1 MPNFAHRNSILKSTL
16 KKLLAL
22 LSKAGFDGFLL
33 MIGIMILLAYFFPQP
48 GMVKEPVSL
57 EEIAN
62 AGVSLIFFF
71 YGLRLSVA
79 KLKAGLANWKMHIV
93 VQLTTFLFFPLI
105 VLAVRPLFTG
115 TDLELLWLGVFFL
128 AALPSTV
135 SSSVVMVSIARG
147 NIPAAIFNASISSL
161 IGVVVTPLWVGLFI
175 ASATG
180 DFDVSDIVIK
190 LLLQV
195 LLPVVIGISLNSRFG
210 AIAEKY
216 RKQLKQF
223 DQAVI
228 LTIIYTSFC
237 KSFSEHIFEGFTAL
251 ELAGL
256 AAGMMLLFFAV
267 FFCVGLLSRLFG
279 FSDEDRVTVLFCG
292 SKKSLVHGTVMSK
305 VLFQHSTITGIVLL
319 PLMLYHA
326 LQLIAASIMAQRMA
340 RRKEVLV
347 SAE

>member
-1 MPNFAHRNSILKSTL
+1 M
-16 KKLLAL
+16 KKLLAI
-22 LSKAGFDGFLL
+22 LSKAGLDGFLL
-33 MIGIMILLAYFFPQP
+33 MIGMMILLAYFLPQP
-48 GMVKEPVSL
+48 GMVKEPISL
-57 EEIAN
+57 EQIAGV
-62 AGVSLIFFF
+62 GVSLIFLF
-71 YGLRLSVA
+71 YGLRLSVEN
-79 KLKAGLANWKMHIV
+79 LKAGLVNWKMHII

-105 VLAVRPLFTG
+105 VLAFRPLFVG
-115 TDLELLWLGVFFL
+115 TDFEVLWLGIFFL

-135 SSSVVMVSIARG
+135 SSSVVMVSIAKG

-175 ASATG
+175 ASASG
-180 DFDVSDIVIK
+180 HFDATDIVIK

-195 LLPVVIGISLNSRFG
+195 LLPVIVGICLNARFG

-216 RKQLKQF
+216 KKQLKQF
-223 DQAVI
+223 DQAII

-237 KSFSEHIFEGFTAL
+237 KSFSEHLFAGFTAL

-256 AAGMMLLFFAV
+256 AAGMIALFFAV

-279 FSDEDRVTVLFCG
+279 FSDEDRITILFCG

-326 LQLIAASIMAQRMA
+326 LQLIAASIIAQSMA
-340 RRKEVLV
+340 RRKE
-347 SAE
+347 EK

>member
-1 MPNFAHRNSILKSTL
+1 L
-16 KKLLAL
+16 KKLLKVL
-22 LSKAGFDGFLL
+22 KKAGFDGFLL
-33 MIGIMILLAYFFPQP
+33 MIGIMILLAYFLPQP
-48 GMVKEPVSL
+48 GMIKEPVSL

-62 AGVSLIFFF
+62 AGVSLIFLF
-71 YGLRLSVA
+71 YGLRLSVE

-93 VQLTTFLFFPLI
+93 VQLTTFLLFPLI
-105 VLAVRPLFTG
+105 VLASRPLFVGTG
-115 TDLELLWLGVFFL
+115 FELLWLGIFFL

-135 SSSVVMVSIARG
+135 SSSVVMVSIAKG

-180 DFDVSDIVIK
+180 NFDVSDIVIK
-190 LLLQV
+190 LALQV
-195 LLPVVIGISLNSRFG
+195 LLPVVIGISLNYRFG

-216 RKQLKQF
+216 KKPLKYF

-228 LTIIYTSFC
+228 LIYTSFC
-237 KSFSEHIFEGFTAL
+237 KSFSERLFEGFTAL

-256 AAGMMLLFFAV
+256 TAGMMVLFFTV
-267 FFCVGLLSRLFG
+267 FLCVGLLSRLFG
-279 FSDEDRVTVLFCG
+279 FSDEDRITVLFCG

-326 LQLIAASIMAQRMA
+326 LQLIAASVIAQRMA
-340 RRKEVLV
+340 KRKEV
-347 SAE
+347 

>member
-1 MPNFAHRNSILKSTL
+1 
-16 KKLLAL
+16 
-22 LSKAGFDGFLL
+22 
-33 MIGIMILLAYFFPQP
+33 MIGVMILLAYFLPQP
-48 GMVKEPVSL
+48 SLIKEPISL

-62 AGVSLIFFF
+62 VGVSFIFFF
-71 YGLRLSVA
+71 YGLRLSVE
-79 KLKAGLANWKMHIV
+79 KLKAGLVNWKMHII

-105 VLAVRPLFTG
+105 VLASRPLFVG
-115 TDLELLWLGVFFL
+115 TDFELLWLGIFFL
-128 AALPSTV
+128 ASLPSTV

-180 DFDVSDIVIK
+180 HFEVTDIVTK
-190 LLLQV
+190 LVLQV
-195 LLPVVIGISLNSRFG
+195 LLPVIVGISLNSRLG
-210 AIAEKY
+210 TIAEKKK
-216 RKQLKQF
+216 KQLKYF
-223 DQAVI
+223 DQAII

-237 KSFSEHIFEGFTAL
+237 KSFSEHLFEGFTAL

-256 AAGMMLLFFAV
+256 ALGMMALFFAV

-279 FSDEDRVTVLFCG
+279 FSDEDQITVLFCG

-326 LQLIAASIMAQRMA
+326 LQLIAASIIAQRMA
-340 RRKEVLV
+340 RRKE
-347 SAE
+347 A

>member
-1 MPNFAHRNSILKSTL
+1 
-16 KKLLAL
+16 
-22 LSKAGFDGFLL
+22 
-33 MIGIMILLAYFFPQP
+33 MILLSYFLPQP
-48 GMVKEPVSL
+48 GMVKKPVSL

-62 AGVSLIFFF
+62 VGVSFIFLF
-71 YGLRLSVA
+71 YGLRLSIE

-105 VLAVRPLFTG
+105 VLAFRPLFINNG
-115 TDLELLWLGVFFL
+115 LELLWLGIFFL

-161 IGVVVTPLWVGLFI
+161 IGVVVTPIWVGLFI

-180 DFDVSDIVIK
+180 DFDATEIFIK
-190 LLLQV
+190 LILQV
-195 LLPVVIGISLNSRFG
+195 LLPVIIGISLNSRFG

-216 RKQLKQF
+216 KKQLKYF
-223 DQAVI
+223 DQGVI

-237 KSFSEHIFEGFTAL
+237 KSFSQHLFEGFTAL

-256 AAGMMLLFFAV
+256 AVGMIGLFFAV
-267 FFCVGLLSRLFG
+267 FLCVGLLSHLFG
-279 FSDEDRVTVLFCG
+279 FSVEDRITVLFCG

-305 VLFQHSTITGIVLL
+305 VLFQHSTITGIILL

-326 LQLIAASIMAQRMA
+326 FQLIAASIIAQRMA
-340 RRKEVLV
+340 QRKEV
-347 SAE
+347 

>member
-1 MPNFAHRNSILKSTL
+1 M
-16 KKLLAL
+16 KKLLEVL
-22 LSKAGFDGFLL
+22 GKVGLDGFLL
-33 MIGIMILLAYFFPQP
+33 MIATMILLAYIMPMP
-48 GMVKEPVSL
+48 GLIKEPVSL
-57 EEIAN
+57 EDIAN
-62 AGVSLIFFF
+62 VGVSFIFLF
-71 YGLRLSVA
+71 YGLRLSVE

-105 VLAVRPLFTG
+105 VLAFRPLFID
-115 TDLELLWLGVFFL
+115 TDFELLWLGVFFL

-135 SSSVVMVSIARG
+135 SSSVVMVSIAKG

-180 DFDVSDIVIK
+180 DFDVTDVFFK
-190 LLLQV
+190 LIFQV
-195 LLPVVIGISLNSRFG
+195 LLPVIVGICLNSRFG

-216 RKQLKQF
+216 KKQLKYF

-237 KSFSEHIFEGFTAL
+237 KSFSEHLFEGLTAL
-251 ELAGL
+251 ELVGL
-256 AAGMMLLFFAV
+256 ATGMMVLFFAV
-267 FFCVGLLSRLFG
+267 FFCIGLLSRLLG
-279 FSDEDRVTVLFCG
+279 FSDEDRITVLFCG

-305 VLFQHSTITGIVLL
+305 VLFQHSSITGILLL

-326 LQLIAASIMAQRMA
+326 FQLIAASIMAQRMA
-340 RRKEVLV
+340 RRKGV
-347 SAE
+347 

>member
-1 MPNFAHRNSILKSTL
+1 M
-16 KKLLAL
+16 KKLFAL
-22 LSKAGFDGFLL
+22 LNKVGFDGFLL
-33 MIGIMILLAYFFPQP
+33 MIATMILLAYFLPQP
-48 GMVKEPVSL
+48 GLVKEPVSL

-62 AGVSLIFFF
+62 AGVSLIFLF
-71 YGLRLSVA
+71 YGLRLSVE
-79 KLKAGLANWKMHIV
+79 KLKAGLSNWKMHIV
-93 VQLTTFLFFPLI
+93 VQLTTFLFFPLL
-105 VLAVRPLFTG
+105 VLASRPLFIG
-115 TDLELLWLGVFFL
+115 TDYELLWLGVFFL

-135 SSSVVMVSIARG
+135 SSSVVMVSIAKG

-161 IGVVVTPLWVGLFI
+161 IGVVVTPVWIGLFI

-180 DFDVSDIVIK
+180 GFDVSAIVIK
-190 LLLQV
+190 LVFQV
-195 LLPVVIGISLNSRFG
+195 LLPVIIGISLNARFG

-216 RKQLKQF
+216 KKQLKYF

-237 KSFSEHIFEGFTAL
+237 KSFSEHLFDGFSAL

-256 AAGMMLLFFAV
+256 AAAMMALFFAV

-279 FSDEDRVTVLFCG
+279 FSAEDRITVLFCG

-305 VLFQHSTITGIVLL
+305 VLFQHSTITGIILL

-326 LQLIAASIMAQRMA
+326 LQLIAASIIAQGMA
-340 RRKEVLV
+340 RRKEA
-347 SAE
+347 SSPIQGIKTAT

>member
-1 MPNFAHRNSILKSTL
+1 M
-16 KKLLAL
+16 KKLLQI

-33 MIGIMILLAYFFPQP
+33 MIVTMILMAYFFPEP
-48 GMVKEPVSL
+48 GMVKEPISL
-57 EEIAN
+57 GDIAN
-62 AGVSLIFFF
+62 VGVSFIFLF
-71 YGLRLSVA
+71 YGLRLSVE

-105 VLAVRPLFTG
+105 VLAFRPLFID
-115 TDLELLWLGVFFL
+115 TDFELLWLGVFFL

-135 SSSVVMVSIARG
+135 SSSVVMVSIAKG

-180 DFDVSDIVIK
+180 HFDISDIVIK
-190 LLLQV
+190 LVLQV
-195 LLPVVIGISLNSRFG
+195 LLPVIIGISLNARFG
-210 AIAEKY
+210 AFAEKY
-216 RKQLKQF
+216 KKQLKYF

-237 KSFSEHIFEGFTAL
+237 KSFTEHLFDGFTAV
-251 ELAGL
+251 ELVGL
-256 AAGMMLLFFAV
+256 TTGMMLLFFLV
-267 FFCVGLLSRLFG
+267 FFCVGLVCRLLG
-279 FSDEDRVTVLFCG
+279 FSEEDRITVLFCG

-326 LQLIAASIMAQRMA
+326 LQLIAASIIAQSMA
-340 RRKEVLV
+340 RRKEV
-347 SAE
+347 

>member
-1 MPNFAHRNSILKSTL
+1 MN
-16 KKLLAL
+16 KLLAIL
-22 LSKAGFDGFLL
+22 KKAGFDGFLV
-33 MIGIMILLAYFFPQP
+33 MIGVMILLAYFLPQA
-48 GMVKEPVSL
+48 GMIKEPISL

-71 YGLRLSVA
+71 YGLRLSVE
-79 KLKAGLANWKMHIV
+79 KLKAGLANWKMHII

-105 VLAVRPLFTG
+105 VLATRPWFIG
-115 TDLELLWLGVFFL
+115 SHSELLWLGIFFL

-175 ASATG
+175 APATG
-180 DFDVSDIVIK
+180 NFDVTAIVMK
-190 LLLQV
+190 LFLQV
-195 LLPVVIGISLNSRFG
+195 LLPVAIGISLNARFG

-216 RKQLKQF
+216 KKQLKYF
-223 DQAVI
+223 DQAII

-237 KSFSEHIFEGFTAL
+237 KSFSEHLFQGFTAL
-251 ELAGL
+251 ELLGL
-256 AAGMMLLFFAV
+256 AAGMMALFFAV
-267 FFCVGLLSRLFG
+267 FFCIGLLARLFG
-279 FSDEDRVTVLFCG
+279 FSDEDRITVLFCG

-319 PLMLYHA
+319 PLMFYHA
-326 LQLIAASIMAQRMA
+326 LQLIAASIIAQGMA
-340 RRKEVLV
+340 RRKEG
-347 SAE
+347 